1 MTPQQLRNSILQLA
15 MEGKLVEQRLEEGT
29 GEELYQ
35 LIQEEKQELIKA
47 GKLKKQKELS
57 EIAEDEIPFEIPT
70 AWKWVKLGNVI
81 NYFMGKTPPRAE
93 PEWWG
98 RDIPWISISD
108 MSDYG
113 FIKMSKEL
121 VSTKAINEKFTRISR
136 AGTLLMSFKLT
147 VGRTSILDTDA
158 VHNEAIISI
167 LPYVDS
173 SNSFRDYLFYFL
185 PTIVQWGNYK
195 NAIKGKTL
203 NSKSI
208 SNLYIPLPPIGEQKR
223 IVEKITKILP
233 MTDRYEKLW
242 LRLNELNKRFP
253 EELQKSILQEAIQG
267 KLSSPKLEDGEGKD
281 VHIEILNEKNRLI
294 TEGIIKK
301 EKELNKITEI
311 EIPFDIP
318 KNWIW
323 SRFGDLGSYRKGPF
337 GSALTKNLFVPK
349 SDDTVKVYEQKNA
362 IKKDATLGQ
371 YYISKEY
378 YQEKMLAFT
387 VIPGDIIVSCA
398 GTIGETFILPENSE
412 RGIINQALMRMRLF
426 KPIYTKYFLLYFD
439 FILKQNV
446 RKNSKGSAIKNIPP
460 FSILKNYLVPLPPVA
475 EQKRIVEKV
484 HQFLLL
490 LEQYKSGIE

>member
-29 GEELYQ
+29 GEEFYQ
-35 LIQEEKQELIKA
+35 LIQEEKQDLIKA

-57 EIAEDEIPFEIPT
+57 EIAKDEIPFEIPT
-70 AWKWVKLGNVI
+70 AWKWVKLGSVI

-121 VSTKAINEKFTRISR
+121 VSTKAVNEKFTKISR

-147 VGRTSILDTDA
+147 VGRTSILETDA

-167 LPYVDS
+167 LPYVDL

-185 PTIVQWGNYK
+185 PNIVQWGSYK

-223 IVEKITKILP
+223 IVEKIIKMLP
-233 MTDRYEKLW
+233 MIERYEKLW

-253 EELQKSILQEAIQG
+253 EDLQKSILQEAIQG
-267 KLSSPKLEDGEGKD
+267 KLCEQRDEDGSAKEL
-281 VHIEILNEKNRLI
+281 IEKISLEKKHLI
-294 TEGIIKK
+294 ESRQIKK
-301 EKELNKITEI
+301 QKAVSVIQED

-318 KNWIW
+318 DSWCWIRLKELVYNRGQKKPDTEFSYIDIGSIDNADQKLTDLKKYINTDDIP
-323 SRFGDLGSYRKGPF
+323 SRARRIVGL
-337 GSALTKNLFVPK
+337 
-349 SDDTVKVYEQKNA
+349 
-362 IKKDATLGQ
+362 
-371 YYISKEY
+371 
-378 YQEKMLAFT
+378 
-387 VIPGDIIVSCA
+387 GDILYSTVRPYLHNMCIVDKVDSCE
-398 GTIGETFILPENSE
+398 TIASTGFAAMTCYKGVHNKFLFYYLLSPSFDKYANSAE
-412 RGIINQALMRMRLF
+412 
-426 KPIYTKYFLLYFD
+426 
-439 FILKQNV
+439 
-446 RKNSKGSAIKNIPP
+446 NSKGVAYPAINDQK
-460 FSILKNYLVPLPPVA
+460 FYKALVPLPPLN
-475 EQKRIVEKV
+475 EQKRIAKKIED
-484 HQFLLL
+484 FFALSNR
-490 LEQYKSGIE
+490 YKSLLMEDNN